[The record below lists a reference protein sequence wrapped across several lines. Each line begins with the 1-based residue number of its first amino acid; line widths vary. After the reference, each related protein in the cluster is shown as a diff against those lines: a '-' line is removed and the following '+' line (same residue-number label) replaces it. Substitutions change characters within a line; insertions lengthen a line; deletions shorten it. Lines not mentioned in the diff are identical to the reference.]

1 MSSTMSA
8 DGALRAPADVVPG
21 LRGTVR
27 VRERAIDKV
36 VREASAGAIGVPRDE
51 VAVDVSDWGRGVAV
65 GIAAKLPVPSLSDQ
79 DEIHS
84 ALPVLDRVRDLQSAI
99 AEELARLT
107 GREITRVSFTVT
119 GAVIAERGR
128 VR

>member
-8 DGALRAPADVVPG
+8 DGALRATHHAVTG
-21 LRGTVR
+21 LRGAVR

-65 GIAAKLPVPSLSDQ
+65 GITAKLPVPSLSDQ

-84 ALPVLDRVRDLQSAI
+84 ALPVLDRVRDLQSAL
-99 AEELARLT
+99 AVELARLT

-119 GAVIAERGR
+119 GAVIAERRR
-128 VR
+128 VK

>member
-8 DGALRAPADVVPG
+8 DGALCAPADAVTG
-21 LRGTVR
+21 LRGAVR

-65 GIAAKLPVPSLSDQ
+65 GITAKLPVPSLSDQ

-84 ALPVLDRVRDLQSAI
+84 ALPVLDRVRDLQSAL
-99 AEELARLT
+99 AVELARLT

-119 GAVIAERGR
+119 GAVIAERRR
-128 VR
+128 VK